1 MSGTVRQDDVCNEV
15 LSQSRAGCR
24 CGRKFVQDPR
34 DRAKREPI
42 IPGEW
47 LPESKRLAGDWMYGD
62 WMYDVVSIGYPGPH
76 RGPSQTMLM
85 KDQ

>member
-47 LPESKRLAGDWMYGD
+47 LPESRGSPEIGCMEIGCMMWYQSAIPAHTGARPKRC
-62 WMYDVVSIGYPGPH
+62 S
-76 RGPSQTMLM
+76 
-85 KDQ
+85 